1 MPTARQRPDFP
12 LRETRQIRALRSPA
26 RQEIVDGLQALG
38 PCSIADLG
46 ASLGRAPDSLYY
58 HVRALERVGLIVESG
73 ARRSG
78 ARTELLYATPGR
90 LVLDYEPRT
99 AAERRALVQ
108 LTRSVLRI
116 AERDLNRAID
126 EGRAKYAQSVDR
138 NAWCARVK
146 GWLSARE
153 LAALRKHLEAAS
165 RILVRGRKRPDAEL
179 HSLAFALAPLA
190 PSTRGR
196 APRTNEK
203 KSR

>member
-1 MPTARQRPDFP
+1 MPTARRRPDFP

-38 PCSIADLG
+38 PSSIAELG

-78 ARTELLYATPGR
+78 ARTELLYDTPGR

-126 EGRAKYAQSVDR
+126 EGRARYSQSGDR

-146 GWLSARE
+146 GWLAPRE

-165 RILVRGRKRPDAEL
+165 RLLVRGRKRPGAEL

-196 APRTNEK
+196 APRTTK
-203 KSR
+203 GRSR